1 VATDEQL
8 RVGVVLDERDVHRWH
23 ETAMDEIERLGFC
36 ELVVLIREPGGRR
49 SPGLRNALYR
59 AYERMDRR
67 VFGSDGDPIAR
78 VPLRRPGIPLGEISS
93 QRLDVVLCL
102 TPEADPGELAGHAR
116 LGAWALYAGGLRGCA
131 GEAQLFWQ
139 MYDADFVAPITL
151 RATTPTE
158 GERTIYCSV
167 VQSDHVS
174 LHRSRCRAARRA
186 AQLPARRL
194 RTLHEREEVE
204 ELPAPDPGRPLPTNA
219 MMVGL
224 LWRVASGVLRR
235 RVSGWL
241 REKQWFIAYRRGSAP
256 PTPIMPPPGR
266 FYADPF
272 LFQHDG
278 RRYVFFEDYDWTSGR
293 ADICYLEI
301 DEDGRHRPPQ
311 LALRQDCHL
320 SYPFVFAEGDDV
332 YMLPETAG
340 HRTVELYRAAQFPGD
355 WTLDRVLLS
364 DVMATDATLLRHE
377 GRWWLFVALALDG
390 DRPIDELCL
399 FSSDSL
405 HGEWEPHPLNPIV
418 SDVRSARPAGR
429 IFSRDGQ
436 LIRPAQDC
444 SEAYGGRLVFHRI
457 DVLSPTEYR
466 EEPIGAIEPAVDS
479 GNLRTHSY
487 DSDGTYEVLD
497 GFRMR
502 PKLALAGRSRAAA
515 SPRWR
520 RIDLEA

>member
-1 VATDEQL
+1 
-8 RVGVVLDERDVHRWH
+8 
-23 ETAMDEIERLGFC
+23 
-36 ELVVLIREPGGRR
+36 
-49 SPGLRNALYR
+49 
-59 AYERMDRR
+59 
-67 VFGSDGDPIAR
+67 
-78 VPLRRPGIPLGEISS
+78 VPLGRPALPLGEIGA
-93 QRLDVVLCL
+93 QDLDVVLCL
-102 TPEADPGELAGHAR
+102 TPEASPDELAGHAR
-116 LGAWALYAGGLRGCA
+116 FGAWSLYAAGLRGRA

-139 MYDADFVAPITL
+139 MYDSDFVAPITL
-151 RATTPTE
+151 RATTPAD
-158 GERTIYCSV
+158 GERTIYRSV

-186 AQLPARRL
+186 AHLPARAL
-194 RTLHEREEVE
+194 RALHEREPASVDASVEV
-204 ELPAPDPGRPLPTNA
+204 ANRSQPTNA
-219 MMVGL
+219 MMARL
-224 LWRVASGVLRR
+224 LWRVAAGVVRR

-278 RRYVFFEDYDWTSGR
+278 RRYVFFEDYDWTTER
-293 ADICYLEI
+293 AVICYLEI
-301 DEDGRHRPPQ
+301 DEGGQCRSPQ

-320 SYPFVFAEGDDV
+320 SYPFVFSDGDEV

-340 HRTVELYRAAQFPGD
+340 HRTVELYRAAQFPGE
-355 WTLDRVLLS
+355 WALERVLLS
-364 DVMATDATLLRHE
+364 DVTATDATLLRHE
-377 GRWWLFVALALDG
+377 DRWWLFVALALDG
-390 DRPIDELCL
+390 GRPVDELSL

-444 SEAYGGRLVFHRI
+444 SEAYGGRLVFNRI

-466 EEPIGAIEPAVDS
+466 EQPIGAIEPAVDT

-502 PKLALAGRSRAAA
+502 PKLALAGRSRAALT
-515 SPRWR
+515 PRWDR
-520 RIDLEA
+520 VDLEA